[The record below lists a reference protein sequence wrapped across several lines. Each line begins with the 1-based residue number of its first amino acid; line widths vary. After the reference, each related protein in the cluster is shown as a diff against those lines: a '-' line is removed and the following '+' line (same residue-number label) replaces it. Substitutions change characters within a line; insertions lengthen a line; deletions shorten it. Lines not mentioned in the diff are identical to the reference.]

1 MNDWVL
7 WVIKNFN
14 ALDKRAEEEKK
25 AVEAIKI
32 VIERRQEECYKKKI
46 VADFACVKTD
56 SINPYSSYAMINIR
70 FPDKDRKSN
79 IESHIQVVEVP
90 IYKNGKLID
99 EIRIK
104 VAADKEMEYVL
115 SEAPYMRIWGMPRPA
130 YGIPSSLAP
139 LAVAI
144 IVTPFLNIIHLGAVG
159 MLLVFV
165 GILYAVARL
174 IINLFSK

>member
-1 MNDWVL
+1 
-7 WVIKNFN
+7 
-14 ALDKRAEEEKK
+14 
-25 AVEAIKI
+25 
-32 VIERRQEECYKKKI
+32 
-46 VADFACVKTD
+46 
-56 SINPYSSYAMINIR
+56 MINIR